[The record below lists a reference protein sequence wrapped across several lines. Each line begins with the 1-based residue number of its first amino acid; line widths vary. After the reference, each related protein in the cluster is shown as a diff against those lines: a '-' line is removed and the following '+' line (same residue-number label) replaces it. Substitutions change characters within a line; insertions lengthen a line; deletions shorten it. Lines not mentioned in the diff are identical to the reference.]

1 MAKAAARTP
10 VATSAE
16 TLDDL
21 DSDAPPA
28 HAASDES
35 AKTSDQMASGNTI
48 KMSFSP
54 PPRLIGPLVTDQPT
68 TKHSA
73 SGARAA
79 ARRQNA
85 DAGLGSD
92 MARG

>member
-16 TLDDL
+16 TFDDL

-28 HAASDES
+28 HVASDER
-35 AKTSDQMASGNTI
+35 AKTSDQMASENTI

-54 PPRLIGPLVTDQPT
+54 PPRLIGPRVTDQPT

-85 DAGLGSD
+85 DGGLGSD

>member
-16 TLDDL
+16 TFDDL

-28 HAASDES
+28 HVASDER

-54 PPRLIGPLVTDQPT
+54 PPRLIGPLVTDHPT
-68 TKHSA
+68 RKHSA

-85 DAGLGSD
+85 DAGLFSD